1 VPPADAGA
9 LGRALAKL
17 RVARHLTQ
25 EDVAR
30 RVSTY
35 YSEAG
40 SYGRVERAERH
51 PDRDRLIAILVQG
64 LSVSDLG
71 EINRIL
77 GLADYDGLTEQEV
90 GQLGLSLSRSAE
102 PEAAA
107 LVSQHRQG
115 LSALFADPHWG
126 LFSAGL
132 VVGSFV
138 LVSAMAALAPGQ
150 SLFLLVTSCLYA
162 ALYVTSVYLE
172 GAFEPALV
180 QPAATAALCFGF
192 VAITSAAA
200 LAMDRILVNSGN
212 PLALL
217 VSLMAFLV
225 AGVVQFF
232 VVRSSLSEHAVVQAN
247 FQTRTAQ
254 AAHLKNTGY
263 FLLIVV
269 VFWLPSSHSVST
281 LEREVRA
288 GHVSWVRQVVAQDL
302 ILGRGILALSVR
314 WLLLLLFSTLLISL
328 YMGYRLLDNLRPHP
342 RLNAYS
348 ILFYLRA
355 LLYFALCLICVGWYA
370 FSLSELAI

>member
-1 VPPADAGA
+1 VEG
-9 LGRALAKL
+9 
-17 RVARHLTQ
+17 HLTQ
-25 EDVAR
+25 EEIAR

-35 YSEAG
+35 YSDAG
-40 SYGRVERAERH
+40 AYGRVERGQRH
-51 PDRDRLIAILVQG
+51 PDRDALIAILVQG
-64 LSVSDLG
+64 LSVSDLD

-77 GLADYDGLTEQEV
+77 ALADYNVLTKQEA
-90 GQLGLSLSRSAE
+90 GQRGLSLSLSAD
-102 PEAAA
+102 PEVAA
-107 LVSQHRQG
+107 LVSQYRQG
-115 LSALFADPHWG
+115 LGALFANPHWG

-138 LVSAMAALAPGQ
+138 LVGAMAALVAGQ
-150 SLFLLVTSCLYA
+150 SLFVLVTCCLYA
-162 ALYVTSVYLE
+162 ALYLTSVYLE

-180 QPAATAALCFGF
+180 QPAATEALCFGF
-192 VAITSAAA
+192 VATTSAAA

-217 VSLMAFLV
+217 LSLIVFLV
-225 AGVVQFF
+225 AAVLQFF
-232 VVRSSLSEHAVVQAN
+232 IVRSSLSEDAVVPAN

-269 VFWLPSSHSVST
+269 VFWLPSFHCAST
-281 LEREVRA
+281 LAREIRA
-288 GHVSWVRQVVAQDL
+288 GHVGWVRQVITQDL

-314 WLLLLLFSTLLISL
+314 WLLLLLFTTFLISL

-370 FSLSELAI
+370 YSLSELAV